1 MSRPTKA
8 IIDLQALRNNFQ
20 LAQSLAPQ
28 SNTIA
33 MVKANA
39 YGHGAAEV
47 SGALADIA
55 PAFGVA
61 CIEEALDLRAAG
73 ISNPILL
80 LEGTFSANEV
90 GTAAQ
95 HGFWLMVENHPQKEA
110 ILTADISHPVQVWL
124 GVDTGMHR
132 LGFEPAEIAEVYRIL
147 NASSNVSE
155 QIVVSSHFASADDLD
170 NQTTNKQIECFD
182 ACMPNNPNA
191 LSSLANSAAI
201 LAWPQAQR
209 DWQRPGYMLYGCS
222 PFVVA
227 QKNADQLQA
236 VMSFESA
243 VISVR
248 NIAVGES
255 VGYTGNWTAEREST
269 IATITVGYGDGYP
282 RHAPNGTPVLVNGL
296 RCPLVG
302 RVSMDMITVD
312 VTDLPEV
319 AIGAKVQLWGQV
331 LPVNEVAQAC
341 GTIGYEL
348 LTRMPARVP
357 RIYR

>member
-8 IIDLQALRNNFQ
+8 TIDLQALHHNFQ

-28 SNTIA
+28 SKTIA

-39 YGHGAAEV
+39 YGHGAIEVAE
-47 SGALADIA
+47 ALSDIA

-61 CIEEALDLRAAG
+61 CIEEALNLRAAG

-80 LEGTFSANEV
+80 LEGTFSSDEV
-90 GTAAQ
+90 AIAAQ
-95 HGFWLMVENHPQKEA
+95 HRFWLMVENHPQKDA
-110 ILTADISHPVQVWL
+110 ILTANISHPVDVWL

-132 LGFEPAEIAEVYRIL
+132 LGFQPADIADVYKAL
-147 NASSNVSE
+147 KASRNVSE
-155 QIVVSSHFASADDLD
+155 QIVVSSHFACADDLEK
-170 NQTTNKQIECFD
+170 QTTDKQIECFD
-182 ACMPNNPNA
+182 TCMPSDPNA

-209 DWQRPGYMLYGCS
+209 DWQRPGYMLYGGS
-222 PFVVA
+222 PFRVA

-248 NIAVGES
+248 SIAAGES
-255 VGYTGNWTAEREST
+255 VGYTGNWTAQREST

-282 RHAPNGTPVLVNGL
+282 RQAPNGTPVLVNGQ

-312 VTDLPEV
+312 VTDLPE
-319 AIGAKVQLWGQV
+319 ARIGAAVELWGQTLSV
-331 LPVNEVAQAC
+331 DEVAQAC

-357 RIYR
+357 RIYS